1 MTTTLAVVVVVV
13 MVEVEAAA
21 DAYFE
26 AVYNQTWNA
35 IHLSR
40 ARIRTLREY

>member
-1 MTTTLAVVVVVV
+1 MAVTTEVVVVV
-13 MVEVEAAA
+13 MVEAVAV
-21 DAYFE
+21 AYFE

-40 ARIRTLREY
+40 GRIHTSREY